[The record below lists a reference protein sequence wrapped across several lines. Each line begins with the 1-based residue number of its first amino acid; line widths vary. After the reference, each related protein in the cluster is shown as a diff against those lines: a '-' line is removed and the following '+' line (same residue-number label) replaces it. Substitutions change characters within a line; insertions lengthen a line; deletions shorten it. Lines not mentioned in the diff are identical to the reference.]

1 MLIPCSC
8 CSPNLFSL
16 NQEQL
21 QNNPLPSRDARLTKN
36 RTNTYLSNLSMA
48 ISIHENDNIKNFYE
62 PPAILN
68 RMIFLV
74 FEIMRTSTWPVY
86 RDGDGLC
93 MQDLV
98 DAIITKNDDVTIA
111 KGFKIVIFSWSQ

>member
-1 MLIPCSC
+1 
-8 CSPNLFSL
+8 
-16 NQEQL
+16 
-21 QNNPLPSRDARLTKN
+21 
-36 RTNTYLSNLSMA
+36 MA

-74 FEIMRTSTWPVY
+74 FEIMR
-86 RDGDGLC
+86 DGLC

-111 KGFKIVIFSWSQ
+111 KGFKIVIFS

>member
-1 MLIPCSC
+1 
-8 CSPNLFSL
+8 
-16 NQEQL
+16 
-21 QNNPLPSRDARLTKN
+21 
-36 RTNTYLSNLSMA
+36 MA

-86 RDGDGLC
+86 RDGLC